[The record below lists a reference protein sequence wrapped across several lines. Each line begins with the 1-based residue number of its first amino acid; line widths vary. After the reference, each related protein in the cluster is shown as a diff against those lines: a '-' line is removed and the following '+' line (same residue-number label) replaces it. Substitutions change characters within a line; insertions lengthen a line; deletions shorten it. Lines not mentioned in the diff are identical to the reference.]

1 MFLSCESCKS
11 FQPVHTSVDYFHI
24 FGLEKVFE
32 IEETNLEKTYK
43 EWQKKLIHPDLV
55 HTKSEELDEEPNPNY
70 YKIKFLIL
78 EYLNAAWEL
87 ARSLTM
93 GYTHGPEYKEGWF
106 CILLRLMGLALPGIS
121 AHCPTD
127 YVKSVRLGR
136 MSSSSYSSPSRYP
149 SRRSKFV
156 SAIILNEELNL
167 QCPYFRSGTWLSS
180 FTGSSSR

>member
-1 MFLSCESCKS
+1 MLDCGAVGVSRTFLSCESCKS

-32 IEETNLEKTYK
+32 IEDTNLEKTYK

-55 HTKSEELDEEPNPNY
+55 HTKFEIWNVERQYLFQELDEEPNPNF

-87 ARSLTM
+87 ARSLIM

-106 CILLRLMGLALPGIS
+106 CIFLRLMGLALPGIS
-121 AHCPTD
+121 AHYLERGCQALKDPVLD
-127 YVKSVRLGR
+127 DANLKVYA
-136 MSSSSYSSPSRYP
+136 YY
-149 SRRSKFV
+149 KFC
-156 SAIILNEELNL
+156 S
-167 QCPYFRSGTWLSS
+167 
-180 FTGSSSR
+180 